1 MNNPVVS
8 VIMSVYNDKKY
19 VSVAID
25 SILNQSF
32 KDFEFIIINDGS
44 TDKTLEILNDYERK
58 DSRIV
63 LINQE
68 NKGLTKSLNIGIK
81 KAKGKYIA
89 RMDSDDISHPQRLQ
103 KQIEFL
109 ENNQE
114 YGLVGTNV
122 EKIDEKGKHIEFNT
136 TKYSNEEIQ
145 KTLYTRNCFAHG
157 SVMINKDLVSKDLY
171 YDEEFKYAQ
180 DYRLWAK
187 IAKKFKIANLREPL
201 YKLRLHENSISK
213 EKIELQSIYAGIVAY
228 EFENNAKVDIFE
240 LETKTNKR
248 LKEKIGKILLMNQQP
263 KLAKKYFNFF
273 SLYYF
278 LSIVFQYINI
288 YKLRRFF
295 K

>member
-1 MNNPVVS
+1 MINPIVS
-8 VIMSVYNDKKY
+8 VLMSVYNDEKY
-19 VSVAID
+19 VSMAIE

-44 TDKTLEILNDYERK
+44 TDKTMKILKEYEGK

-63 LINQE
+63 LIDQE

-89 RMDSDDISHPQRLQ
+89 RMDSDDISHPLRLQ
-103 KQIEFL
+103 NQLEFL

-114 YGLVGTNV
+114 YGFVGTNV
-122 EKIDEKGKHIEFNT
+122 EKIDANGNHIEYNT
-136 TKYSNEEIQ
+136 TKHTNEEIQ
-145 KTLYTRNCFAHG
+145 KTLCTRNCFAHG
-157 SVMINKDLVSKDLY
+157 SVMINKELVGKILQ

-187 IAKKFKIANLREPL
+187 IAKEFKVVNLQEPL

-213 EKIELQSIYAGIVAY
+213 EKIEQQSIYAGIVAY
-228 EFENNAKVDIFE
+228 EFENDVIVDD
-240 LETKTNKR
+240 LESEVQKNKR
-248 LKEKIGKILLMNQQP
+248 LKNKIGKILLMNQQP
-263 KLAKKYFNFF
+263 KLAKKYFSSF

-278 LSIVFQYINI
+278 VSIIFQYINI
-288 YKLRRFF
+288 YKLKRFL